1 MINFFAA
8 TVKHVG
14 AEAGPVQNPA
24 GFHNENIM
32 NFKQQISIR
41 GVKKIASKH

>member
-1 MINFFAA
+1 MIDFFAA

-24 GFHNENIM
+24 GFHNDNIM
-32 NFKQQISIR
+32 KSSDQISIR